1 MLGRHISQFSHSSF
15 SFQCLTIKSLPF
27 VIAIKGGYLAI
38 VENSHYQDITAELLL
53 HSNRPFSW
61 VYYSEDDYTQLV
73 SAVDINKERA
83 GTPNFYIR
91 GCADA
96 FKKIGLYK

>member
-1 MLGRHISQFSHSSF
+1 MFDQ
-15 SFQCLTIKSLPF
+15 KSLLF

-38 VENSHYQDITAELLL
+38 VENSHYQDIITELFL

-61 VYYSEDDYTQLV
+61 VYYSEDDYTQSV
-73 SAVDINKERA
+73 SAVDINTECA
-83 GTPNFYIR
+83 STPNFYIQ
-91 GCADA
+91 GWADA